1 MRENTE
7 RPITC
12 TVGTNRLVGS
22 DPSRILAAAFAV
34 LDGAA
39 ARGTIPG
46 KWDGHAARRI
56 AEVLLSLE

>member
-1 MRENTE
+1 VRENTE

-22 DPSRILAAAFAV
+22 DPRKILDAAHAV
-34 LDGAA
+34 LEGHSRPA
-39 ARGTIPG
+39 GIPE

-56 AEVLLSLE
+56 AEILISSR